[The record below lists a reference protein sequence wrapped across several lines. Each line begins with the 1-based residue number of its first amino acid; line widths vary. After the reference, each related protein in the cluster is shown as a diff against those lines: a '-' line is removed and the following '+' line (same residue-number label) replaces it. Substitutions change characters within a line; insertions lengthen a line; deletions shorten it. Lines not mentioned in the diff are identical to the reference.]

1 MFLIE
6 IKKTFLTLHKF
17 NYMKIKIGWGMGIVI
32 AFIVFIGF
40 IMYFVF
46 NMIMN
51 KKYDHDF
58 VTENYYEKEL
68 AYQQSK
74 NSIEATHASGMAVE
88 IVPSKEGVT
97 LVFPEKVAENQI
109 VGTVSFYRPSDQ
121 NRDFKIPLQLKEN
134 KMLIPISVLELGRWN
149 VEVNYVFDQ
158 KEYLSAKN
166 ILIE

>member
-1 MFLIE
+1 M
-6 IKKTFLTLHKF
+6 K
-17 NYMKIKIGWGMGIVI
+17 MKISWGWAIVI
-32 AFIVFIGF
+32 AFTLFISF

-46 NMIMN
+46 NMITN

-74 NSIEATHASGMAVE
+74 NSIEATQASGMAVE
-88 IVPSKEGVT
+88 ISPSKEGVM
-97 LVFPEKVAENQI
+97 LIFPEKVSENQI

-134 KMLIPISVLELGRWN
+134 KMLIPISVLDLGRWN
-149 VEVNYVFDQ
+149 VEVNYIFDQ